1 MNALIKANPNRKVQ
15 RRMMPSE
22 YATGAKTP
30 HRVLLASIDATIQ
43 TSLDELFDAEH
54 YCVETI
60 NRAGEVLLALLE
72 RDVDLLIFD
81 LDIQGIMGPEL
92 LPVIRK
98 LRPRLPI
105 ILVTEDYTL
114 NIRKIAAE
122 QGMTYQTFKPSNS
135 AETRAIIHATEKIIE
150 KRTMLRRV
158 N

>member
-1 MNALIKANPNRKVQ
+1 
-15 RRMMPSE
+15 MMPSE
-22 YATGAKTP
+22 HATGTKYP
-30 HRVLLASIDATIQ
+30 HRIMVASIDVNIQ
-43 TSLDELFDAEH
+43 SSLGELFDSEH

-72 RDVDLLIFD
+72 RTVDLMIFD
-81 LDIQGIMGPEL
+81 LDLQGIMGPEL

-114 NIRKIAAE
+114 SIRKIAAE
-122 QGMTYQTFKPSNS
+122 QGMTYQTFKPRNT
-135 AETRAIIHATEKIIE
+135 AETRAIIHASEKIIE
-150 KRTMLRRV
+150 KRNMLRRV